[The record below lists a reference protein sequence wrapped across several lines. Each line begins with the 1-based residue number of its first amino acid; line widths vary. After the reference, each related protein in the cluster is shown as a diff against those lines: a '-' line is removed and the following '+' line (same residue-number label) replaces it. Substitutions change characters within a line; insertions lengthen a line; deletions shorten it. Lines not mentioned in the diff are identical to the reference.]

1 MVKAKVVK
9 KAPSK
14 ADLEREVK
22 REIWKEFGAHPDIRM
37 VLFGRDVGLFQTRGE
52 NSHPIKIGEA
62 GAPDLDGYVTLT
74 FATSRLV
81 NAGGFQ
87 PYLQNIESQVAVKIY
102 IETKRRGNKNGL
114 SPEQEKFRKAAIANG
129 CIHIVADMV
138 GDVYAGIEEY
148 LKRTGATL

>member
-1 MVKAKVVK
+1 MAKAKVVK

-14 ADLEREVK
+14 ATLEREVK
-22 REIWKEFGAHPDIRM
+22 RAIWKEFGAHPEIRM

-52 NSHPIKIGEA
+52 NSHPIKVGET

-74 FATSRLV
+74 FNTQRLV
-81 NAGGFQ
+81 NGGGFQ
-87 PYLQNIESQVAVKIY
+87 PYVQNIESLVAVKIY

-114 SPEQEKFRKAAIANG
+114 KKEQEQFRKAAIANG
-129 CIHIVADMV
+129 CIHIVADSV

-148 LKRTGATL
+148 LQKTGATL

>member
-1 MVKAKVVK
+1 MTKAKVIK

-14 ADLEREVK
+14 STLEREVK
-22 REIWKEFGAHPDIRM
+22 RSIWNEFGAHPEIRM

-52 NSHPIKIGEA
+52 NSHPIKVGES

-81 NAGGFQ
+81 NGGGFQ
-87 PYLQNIESQVAVKIY
+87 PYLQNIESQVAVKVY

-114 SPEQEKFRKAAIANG
+114 NKDQEKFRKAAIANG
-129 CIHIVADMV
+129 CIHIVADSV

-148 LKRTGATL
+148 IQKTGATL